1 MAPELKQEVDSESRD
16 ERQKELMCT
25 CTINEEEFEIRGD
38 TVRGAK
44 MEKVT
49 REKARETKE
58 RNHTVVKYR
67 EEAQ

>member
-1 MAPELKQEVDSESRD
+1 MAPEPMQEVDSESRD

-44 MEKVT
+44 MEKSDT
-49 REKARETKE
+49 RESE
-58 RNHTVVKYR
+58 RDKGEKPHGG
-67 EEAQ
+67 